1 MIRLNTLVAAVAST
15 VCLTLACPSLAATTK
30 AEYNAEKDRNAATY
44 KGAIEPCK
52 SLSGNPKDIC
62 EAEAKATQKKA
73 DAMAE
78 ADYKATPK
86 ARQDAADTAADA
98 DYDVAKQKCD
108 AKTGNEKDVC
118 VKEAKAVQTKA
129 KADAK
134 VAQKTSVARKDASDD
149 KRDADYKVAMEKCDG
164 LAGTAKD
171 GCQKNA
177 KASYGK

>member
-1 MIRLNTLVAAVAST
+1 MIGIHKSLVVALSAA
-15 VCLTLACPSLAATTK
+15 CLTLACNAEASTK
-30 AEYNAEKDRNAATY
+30 AEYNAAKDRATADYKAAVDQ
-44 KGAIEPCK
+44 CK
-52 SLSGNPKDIC
+52 NLAGNPKDIC
-62 EAEAKATQKKA
+62 EAQAKAAEKKA

-86 ARQDAADTAADA
+86 ARADALATSADA

-118 VKEAKAVQTKA
+118 VKEAKAVQTRA

-134 VAQKTSVARKDASDD
+134 AQEKTTVARRDAAED

-164 LAGTAKD
+164 YAGDAKSN
-171 GCQKNA
+171 CQKSA
-177 KASYGK
+177 KATFGK